1 MIFLAIVCFI
11 FGVLFTIISIDW
23 IKQKKYLSSIG
34 YALISGG
41 FFLLGYGCHLR
52 VTVDQFKTRQKI
64 QYYEKKKDN
73 VIVLYN
79 DELHKYYDIETYNTI
94 SDSSYI
100 EVTYDILRDG
110 DTVLESYKLVTK

>member
-11 FGVLFTIISIDW
+11 FGVLFTISSIDW
-23 IKQKKYLSSIG
+23 IKQKKYWNSIG
-34 YALISGG
+34 FALISGG
-41 FFLLGYGCHLR
+41 FFLLMYGCHLR
-52 VTVDQFKTRQKI
+52 VTVDQFKVAKKF
-64 QYYEKKKDN
+64 QYYEKQKNK

-79 DELHKYYDIETYNTI
+79 NVVYEYDDVETYNTI

-100 EVTYDILRDG
+100 EVTYDILRCG